1 MNVKLPLFRALGGP
15 LAIMGLL
22 ALAGCATPAA
32 YAPMGPGQAT
42 GYTDRQIADNRWRIT
57 FTGNSVTPRE
67 TVETNLLRRAADVT
81 LAAGRTHFIFDT
93 RDTRSRTRYDAF
105 PTGGGFGGYGGFGY
119 GGFGGYG
126 YGPGFWR
133 FQPRWGYYGGFG
145 PDVDIV
151 SSTKYES
158 YAEIVLLSADQ
169 AAHEPRALDARD
181 VIAHLAPL
189 PPPPPPPPPRT

>member
-1 MNVKLPLFRALGGP
+1 MDRKLPSLRALGGP
-15 LAIMGLL
+15 LVVLSFL

-32 YAPMGPGQAT
+32 YAPMMPGQAT
-42 GYTDRQIADNRWRIT
+42 GYTDRQISENRWRVT

-67 TVETNLLRRAADVT
+67 LVETNLLRRAADVT

-93 RDTRSRTRYDAF
+93 RDTKARTRYDAF
-105 PTGGGFGGYGGFGY
+105 PTGSGFGYGGFGY

-133 FQPRWGYYGGFG
+133 FRPAWGYYGGFG
-145 PDVDIV
+145 PEVDIV

-158 YAEIVLLSADQ
+158 YAEIVLLTADQ
-169 AAHEPRALDARD
+169 AARDPRALDARD
-181 VIAHLAPL
+181 VIAHMPPL
-189 PPPPPPPPPRT
+189 PPPPRT